1 MSPVRAANTGRE
13 NKQAIKTPA
22 SICRIVRFM
31 DTASVELIVIK
42 WRKMMKRIGWFGPSC
57 YSFLTL
63 IMNLT
68 PRATKQSEFQ
78 G

>member
-1 MSPVRAANTGRE
+1 
-13 NKQAIKTPA
+13 
-22 SICRIVRFM
+22 M

-42 WRKMMKRIGWFGPSC
+42 WRKIMKRIGWFGPSC

-68 PRATKQSEFQ
+68 PEGNKAIRVP